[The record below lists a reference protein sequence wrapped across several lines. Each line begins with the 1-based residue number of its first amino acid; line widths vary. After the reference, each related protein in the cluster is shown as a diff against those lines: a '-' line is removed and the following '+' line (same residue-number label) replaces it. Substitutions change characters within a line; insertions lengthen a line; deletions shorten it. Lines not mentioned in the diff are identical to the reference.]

1 MLDSP
6 MAQTLTRTRRG
17 NFDVWS
23 DGTIL
28 PVIRGGSTGQGSE
41 GEAVI
46 TPTPPAP
53 PAGDA
58 AAQAAAAEQARRDA
72 EAKGIR
78 KEAERKAA
86 KDLADSLGMSVD
98 DAKKLI
104 ADRKA
109 EQEAAQSESEK
120 AVNAAKERER
130 LADEREAKA
139 AAKERQT
146 DAKAALLAAGIKLPE
161 KAEDRA
167 KKLSRATSLL
177 LAEAG
182 DDADEA
188 AIAAAAETL
197 KAEMPELFGAPA
209 GNGAPSGDPSGG
221 PKPGGKGAP
230 VGIEAGRQRSID
242 LKAKNT
248 TDPNADPFAAFSKL
262 G

>member
-1 MLDSP
+1 MI
-6 MAQTLTRTRRG
+6 TLTRTRRG

-28 PVIRGGSTGQGSE
+28 PVVRGGSTGQGSE

-53 PAGDA
+53 PAPPADQGGTITLTQAQLDA
-58 AAQAAAAEQARRDA
+58 Q
-72 EAKGIR
+72 AKGIR
-78 KEAERKAA
+78 TEAERSAKKAA
-86 KDLADSLGMSVD
+86 EKAIADSLGVSIE
-98 DAKKLI
+98 DAKKII
-104 ADRKA
+104 ADRKT
-109 EQEAAQSESEK
+109 EQEAAKTEAQR
-120 AVNAAKERER
+120 AIDAAKVRED
-130 LADEREAKA
+130 AATARESAA

-182 DDADEA
+182 DEADEA
-188 AIAAAAETL
+188 AINAAAETL
-197 KAEMPELFGAPA
+197 KAEMPELFGAVS
-209 GNGAPSGDPSGG
+209 GGAPSGDPSGV
-221 PKPGGKGAP
+221 PKPGGAGQP
-230 VGIEAGRQRSID
+230 VGIEAGRQRSI
-242 LKAKNT
+242 ARRAAT
-248 TDPNADPFAAFSKL
+248 TNDPNADPFGSFSKL

>member
-1 MLDSP
+1 MLESP
-6 MAQTLTRTRRG
+6 LAEMTLTRKRRG
-17 NFDVWS
+17 LWDVWS

-28 PVIRGGSTGQGSE
+28 PVIRGGTD
-41 GEAVI
+41 V
-46 TPTPPAP
+46 PPVDPPPPAPTP

-104 ADRKA
+104 AERKA
-109 EQEAAQSESEK
+109 AAEAAQSETDK
-120 AVNAAKERER
+120 AIAAAKVRED
-130 LADEREAKA
+130 AATARESAA

-146 DAKAALLAAGIKLPE
+146 DAKAALIAAGIKLPE
-161 KAEDRA
+161 KADDRA

-188 AIAAAAETL
+188 AIAAAADVL
-197 KAEMPELFGAPA
+197 KAEMPELFGAV
-209 GNGAPSGDPSGG
+209 GGGAPSGDPSGG
-221 PKPGGKGAP
+221 PGPGGGGSQP
-230 VGIEAGRQRSID
+230 VGIEAGRQRSI
-242 LKAKNT
+242 ARRAAT
-248 TDPNADPFAAFSKL
+248 TNDPNADPFGSFSKL